1 MKRNDV
7 MNKKFGEKIKKSYD
21 AIADTW
27 NEKREWYIEQSAVDE
42 AITHLP
48 SDAKILDVGC
58 GSGKPISAYLIDKG
72 FDVYGVDISVKLIE
86 YAKQVIPED
95 RLFVSDICDFST
107 DIKFDA
113 IVCWF
118 ALFHIHADHHLDVL
132 KKFHSF
138 LKSNGILLIT
148 FADTSYEPD
157 WTKIKVI
164 DEHTIESE
172 MFGEQFFHSGNPPE
186 INTQLITLA
195 GFGIIT
201 DIIDQPGN
209 QVILAIKN

>member
-1 MKRNDV
+1 
-7 MNKKFGEKIKKSYD
+7 MNNKFGDKIKKSYD

-27 NEKREWYIEQSAVDE
+27 NEKREWYIEQGAIDE

-48 SDAKILDVGC
+48 IDAKILDAGC
-58 GSGKPISAYLIDKG
+58 GSGKPIAAYLIDKG
-72 FDVYGVDISVKLIE
+72 FDVYGVDISPKLIE

-95 RLFVSDICDFST
+95 QLFVSDMCDFST
-107 DIKFDA
+107 NIKFDA

-138 LKSNGILLIT
+138 LKPNGILLIT

-157 WTKIKVI
+157 RTKIKVI

-172 MFGEQFFHSGNPPE
+172 MFGERFCHSGNPPE
-186 INTQLITLA
+186 INTQLIISA
-195 GFGIIT
+195 GFDIIT

-209 QVILAIKN
+209 QVILARKSE

>member
-1 MKRNDV
+1 

-157 WTKIKVI
+157 WTEITVI

-172 MFGEQFFHSGNPPE
+172 MFGERFYHSGNSAE
-186 INTQLITLA
+186 INKKLVKLA
-195 GFGIIT
+195 GFKILT
-201 DIIDQPGN
+201 DKIDQPGN
-209 QVILAIKN
+209 QVILAHKESL